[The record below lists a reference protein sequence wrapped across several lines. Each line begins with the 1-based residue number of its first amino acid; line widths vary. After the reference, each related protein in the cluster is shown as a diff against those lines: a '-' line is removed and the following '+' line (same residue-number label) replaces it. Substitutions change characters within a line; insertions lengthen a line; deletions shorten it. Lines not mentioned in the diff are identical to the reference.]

1 MNLDKSMQ
9 EAWASLAA
17 TAEYSV
23 FRGRAPGPR
32 QSLGVGPSP
41 GPGVRVH
48 GEAVSNAGDLS
59 NKVPSYMAKRPS

>member
-41 GPGVRVH
+41 GPRVRVH
-48 GEAVSNAGDLS
+48 DETTNAGD
-59 NKVPSYMAKRPS
+59 